1 MINADKANINSNQKV
16 KVAIIDSG
24 VDAISGIK
32 VKERINLVDD
42 KEDNLLFF
50 EDYSGHGTSV
60 AGIIAGS
67 NGENNVEGINP
78 NVELYSAKVLDDN
91 NAAPISRVIEGIY
104 WAIEQDVDIINLSL
118 GTTVYSEALEKATG
132 KLTQLKKEIEKE
144 EIAVSGQ
151 RTLLQQIDQYVEQ
164 NFKNKISLDEIADEL
179 HVNRSYLSRFYK
191 NKTGINLFDTI
202 LNLRIEAAKEYL
214 LNTDMK
220 TYEISEAIGVDDAG
234 YFSKMFKKITGVS
247 PKEFRKQGKDEKNY

>member
-1 MINADKANINSNQKV
+1 MWKVVAADDEGYIREALKKLINWEKMNCDLVSVLEDGQELIQCIENESPDIVLK
-16 KVAIIDSG
+16 
-24 VDAISGIK
+24 ISIM
-32 VKERINLVDD
+32 D
-42 KEDNLLFF
+42 
-50 EDYSGHGTSV
+50 
-60 AGIIAGS
+60 
-67 NGENNVEGINP
+67 
-78 NVELYSAKVLDDN
+78 EL
-91 NAAPISRVIEGIY
+91 P
-104 WAIEQDVDIINLSL
+104 
-118 GTTVYSEALEKATG
+118 EALEKATG

>member
-1 MINADKANINSNQKV
+1 MWKVVAADDEGYIREALKKLINWEKMNCDLVSVLEDGQELIQCIENESPDIVITDIQMPGVNGLEVCKYLYETRPETQVIILTAYSDFDYAKF
-16 KVAIIDSG
+16 AIKYNACEY
-24 VDAISGIK
+24 VLKISIM
-32 VKERINLVDD
+32 D
-42 KEDNLLFF
+42 
-50 EDYSGHGTSV
+50 
-60 AGIIAGS
+60 
-67 NGENNVEGINP
+67 
-78 NVELYSAKVLDDN
+78 EL
-91 NAAPISRVIEGIY
+91 P
-104 WAIEQDVDIINLSL
+104 
-118 GTTVYSEALEKATG
+118 EALEKATG

-144 EIAVSGQ
+144 ESAVS
-151 RTLLQQIDQYVEQ
+151 EH
-164 NFKNKISLDEIADEL
+164 FKNKISLDEIADEL